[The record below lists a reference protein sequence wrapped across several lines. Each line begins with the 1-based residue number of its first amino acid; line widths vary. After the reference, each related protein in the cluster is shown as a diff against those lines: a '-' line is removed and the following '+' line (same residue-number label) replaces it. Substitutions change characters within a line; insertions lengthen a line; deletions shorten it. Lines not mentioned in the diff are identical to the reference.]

1 MSVILKAVIP
11 AAGLGLRFLP
21 ATKAQPKE
29 MLPVIDKPLIQYA
42 VEEAVTSGIKQVIIV
57 TGVNKKTIEEHFAR
71 CPELENLL
79 QQKGNDELLN
89 EILPFSDRVNISYVI
104 QRQPL
109 GLGHAV
115 LMAKEIIGEEP
126 FALILP
132 DDIIISREPL
142 LRQMSELYNRHQANI
157 VAVEKVADEE
167 RRKYGIIKFRER
179 VGALYK
185 VEDLVEKPFPEE
197 VFSNLAV
204 AGRYILSPRI
214 FAALEAT
221 PPGRNQEI
229 QLTDGLKLLLKEQ
242 QILGYRFKGKRYDA
256 GEPLGLLKAAV
267 DFALNRQDIG
277 AEFRDYLDKRLRK

>member
-1 MSVILKAVIP
+1 MSVISKAVIP

-42 VEEAVTSGIKQVIIV
+42 VEEAMASGIKQIIIV
-57 TGVNKKTIEEHFAR
+57 TGVNKKTIKEHFAR

-79 QQKGNDELLN
+79 QQKGNDELLE
-89 EILPFSDRVNISYVI
+89 EIRSFCDKVNISYVV
-104 QRQPL
+104 QRRPL

-115 LMAKEIIGEEP
+115 LMAKEAIGEEP

-132 DDIIISREPL
+132 DDIIVSREPL

-197 VFSNLAV
+197 AFSNLAV

-221 PPGRNQEI
+221 PPGRNREI

-242 QILGYRFKGKRYDA
+242 DVLGYRFKGKRYDA

-277 AEFRDYLDKRLRK
+277 AELRDYLDKRLRK

>member
-142 LRQMSELYNRHQANI
+142 LRQMSELYNRHRANI
-157 VAVEKVADEE
+157 IAVEKVADEE
-167 RRKYGIIKFRER
+167 RRKYGIIKFRELAE
-179 VGALYK
+179 GLYRI
-185 VEDLVEKPFPEE
+185 EDLVEKPSPEE
-197 VFSNLAV
+197 AFSNLAI

-214 FAALEAT
+214 FTALEAT

-242 QILGYRFKGKRYDA
+242 EVLGYRFEGKRYDA
-256 GEPLGLLKAAV
+256 GEPLGLLKATV

-277 AEFRDYLDKRLRK
+277 AEFRDYLHKRLRK